1 VRAVYRNIKCKGRG
15 DKITIVPIG
24 DTHLG
29 CRNVDMKK
37 LQGFVRWINETPN
50 VYWLG
55 MGDYVDSINYS
66 DKRFDPRSTDDIG
79 EIDDISAV
87 QIKNFVELFGPI
99 AGKCLGLL
107 GGNHEEKV
115 RLRYHRDI
123 LSDICEKLHVDN
135 LTYSCMM
142 RVYFKRCMDS
152 VRAASKNIVIF
163 AHHGHGGG
171 RAVSGKLNM
180 VLSKA
185 KSYEADVY
193 LVGHCHLK
201 ANLDGERIYM
211 SHGKGEGH
219 IYSKKQLFA
228 TTGSFMKS
236 LGDGYS
242 PYSEVAGYEPI
253 PTGLIK
259 ITVEPFRSENWREN
273 GKHKMRESAP
283 HIHMSV

>member
-1 VRAVYRNIKCKGRG
+1 MRAVYRNIMCKGRS
-15 DKITIVPIG
+15 DKIQIIPIG

-29 CRNVDMKK
+29 CKNNDTKK
-37 LQGFVRWINETPN
+37 LIALVEYIRKTPQTYWI
-50 VYWLG
+50 G

-66 DKRFDPRSTDDIG
+66 DKRFDPKSTDYLS
-79 EIDDISAV
+79 ELDDISEA
-87 QIKNFVELFGPI
+87 QIRELVKIFSPI
-99 AGKCLGLL
+99 KDRCLGLL
-107 GGNHEEKV
+107 GGNHEEKI

-123 LSDICEKLHVDN
+123 LSDICRRLNVDN
-135 LTYSCMM
+135 LTYSMMM
-142 RVYFKRCMDS
+142 RVYFKRS
-152 VRAASKNIVIF
+152 TGRGASKNVVIF

-185 KSYEADVY
+185 KSYDADIY

-201 ANLDGERIYM
+201 ANLDGERICM
-211 SHGKGEGH
+211 SHGRGEGR

-253 PTGLIK
+253 PTGVIK
-259 ITVEPFRSENWREN
+259 ITIEPFRAEHERVN
-273 GKHKMRESAP
+273 GKHIMHESSP